1 MTLFQHDSSTWESVS
16 CWATSLDHRGQ
27 KGPGTG
33 CFSRAITGPDSDP
46 TARHLKPLPW
56 CPVEAMVSDSE
67 KATERSQGS
76 SASCGKLL
84 LSVPL
89 LPALVTSRVEKASIA
104 STKTETAD
112 LNQEEDLAFI
122 CKQSW
127 LYNISVY
134 I

>member
-1 MTLFQHDSSTWESVS
+1 
-16 CWATSLDHRGQ
+16 
-27 KGPGTG
+27 
-33 CFSRAITGPDSDP
+33 
-46 TARHLKPLPW
+46 
-56 CPVEAMVSDSE
+56 MVSDSE